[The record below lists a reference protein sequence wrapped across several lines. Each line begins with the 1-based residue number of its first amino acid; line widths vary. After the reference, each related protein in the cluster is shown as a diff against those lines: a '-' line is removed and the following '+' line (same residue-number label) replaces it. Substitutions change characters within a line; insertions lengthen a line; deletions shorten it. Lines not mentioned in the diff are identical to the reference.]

1 MSSRRPLVIVQC
13 DAFDPTL
20 TRQWM
25 DDGTLPTLSALR
37 RRGVDATLGGAEH
50 VAELGLA
57 LSAYSGVSRS
67 RHGYYDYRQ
76 LRPGTYDLYPAAPA
90 DATERPF
97 WSALTD
103 GVVVAVDA
111 GETMPVDG
119 PAGAQLV
126 NWTAHQSAT
135 RVEPPTAIPATILPD
150 ARRSFGNP
158 TRINEFL
165 LDSKPADDWPV
176 LDALLDRVRRKGALC
191 RRLQRADADLTVVG
205 FFEAHT
211 AGHRFWKYH
220 RGRVPDSKLRGA
232 LQQVYAAIDHEIG
245 LLLAAVPDANVAVL

>member
-1 MSSRRPLVIVQC
+1 MSSHSRPLVIVQC
-13 DAFDPTL
+13 DAFDPVL

-25 DDGTLPTLSALR
+25 DEGVLPTLAALR
-37 RRGVDATLGGAEH
+37 RRGVDVTLAGPEH

-97 WSALTD
+97 WSALT
-103 GVVVAVDA
+103 GGTVVTVDA

-119 PAGAQLV
+119 VSGAQLV

-135 RVEPPTAIPATILPD
+135 RVEPPTAVPSTMLSD
-150 ARRSFGNP
+150 VRRSFGNA
-158 TRINEFL
+158 TRISEFL
-165 LDSKPADDWPV
+165 LDSTPADDRPI

-191 RRLQRADADLTVVG
+191 RRLQRTGSGSITAAALRTPS
-205 FFEAHT
+205 FEAHSSRCT
-211 AGHRFWKYH
+211 QRSITRSGCCWRTCLTRTWRCSRSSACETNIPPK
-220 RGRVPDSKLRGA
+220 A
-232 LQQVYAAIDHEIG
+232 
-245 LLLAAVPDANVAVL
+245 